1 MREQSWGLKGRW
13 EHRARVLERQ
23 PSEGRGPR
31 VGSLVRAGVQGLG
44 AHSEAGHQRP
54 LQEADENVTPVVFVV
69 RNAGVA
75 HVQGE
80 GYQEELNGGPQQP
93 CPLPAEP
100 GLHVE
105 LRSESRVSRA
115 PTRPTLPATWTATLG
130 PQA

>member
-23 PSEGRGPR
+23 PREGRGPR
-31 VGSLVRAGVQGLG
+31 VGSLVRAGGWGLG

-69 RNAGVA
+69 RHAGVA
-75 HVQGE
+75 HIQGE

-100 GLHVE
+100 GLHIE
-105 LRSESRVSRA
+105 LGSKSRVSWA
-115 PTRPTLPATWTATLG
+115 PARPTLPAAWTATLG